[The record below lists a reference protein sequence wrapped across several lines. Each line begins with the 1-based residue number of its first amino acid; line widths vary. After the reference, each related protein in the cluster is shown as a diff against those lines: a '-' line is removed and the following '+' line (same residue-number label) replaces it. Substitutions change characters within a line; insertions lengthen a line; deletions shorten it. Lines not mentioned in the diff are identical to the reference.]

1 MDSNTIELK
10 QSFLQTNFHE
20 IQFAAIFGGM
30 ILLFLIEGF
39 VPRKQSGDNQA
50 SRWLS
55 NIGLAIFN
63 HFFIIFYSASV
74 FGLLTYFKPDSPLIS
89 HFKLSDVFSFVII
102 VLVMEQLTYWIHR
115 MFHKVDFLWRIHAVH
130 HTDTEID
137 VTTSHRHHTLE
148 PMINALIVT
157 PIIFALGAPFIIL
170 AMYNFMH
177 TAVSLFSHS
186 NIVLPKKL
194 DAILR
199 WIIVTP
205 DFHRMHHSSEKQF
218 TNSNYSAIFPW
229 WDHLFGTASKKTYE
243 ELPQMEIGLE
253 VMRKAEDNRL
263 DKLFTTPFI
272 YKPVTNKD

>member
-1 MDSNTIELK
+1 MDTTTIELK
-10 QSFLQTNFHE
+10 QSFLQMNYHE

-39 VPRKQSGDNQA
+39 IPRRKTDDNQA

-55 NIGLAIFN
+55 NIGLALFN
-63 HFFIIFYSASV
+63 HFFIIFYSVLV
-74 FGLLTYFKPDSPLIS
+74 FGLLAYFKPDSPLIS
-89 HFKLSDVFSFVII
+89 HFKLGDISSFLII
-102 VLVMEQLTYWIHR
+102 ILVMELLTYGIHR
-115 MFHKVDFLWRIHAVH
+115 LFHKVEFLWRIHAVH
-130 HTDTEID
+130 HSDTEID

-170 AMYNFMH
+170 AIYNFMH
-177 TAVSLFSHS
+177 TAISLFSHS

-194 DAILR
+194 DAVLR
-199 WIIVTP
+199 LFIVTP
-205 DFHRMHHSSEKQF
+205 DFHRMHHSSEKRF

-229 WDHLFGTASKKTYE
+229 WDHIFGTASKKPYE
-243 ELPQMEIGLE
+243 ELAKMEVGLE
-253 VMRKAEDNRL
+253 VMRESEDNRL

-272 YKPVTNKD
+272 YKSITNKS